1 METWKEIDG
10 FNGRYMVS
18 NIGRVKS
25 LLGKTPKILKTG
37 INTAGYQMLVL
48 RKDNKNHVRM
58 IHRLVA
64 KAFIPLIPGK
74 DYVNHK
80 DGNKLNNHFSNL
92 EWMTHLE
99 NVQHAKDFGLFNRGA
114 SHHLSKQ
121 VLQVSLDGD
130 EILKVWGSFSDVQ
143 RALGYDTGAL
153 TKAAKGVYKQAYG
166 FVWRY
171 AE

>member
-1 METWKEIDG
+1 
-10 FNGRYMVS
+10 
-18 NIGRVKS
+18 
-25 LLGKTPKILKTG
+25 
-37 INTAGYQMLVL
+37 
-48 RKDNKNHVRM
+48 
-58 IHRLVA
+58 
-64 KAFIPLIPGK
+64 
-74 DYVNHK
+74 
-80 DGNKLNNHFSNL
+80 
-92 EWMTHLE
+92 MTHLE